1 MLPVPG
7 SRDGNAGRWPEWM
20 GVCAVIDAQTYNR
33 LQEIIRREGRSL
45 LQYAVESFPWTI
57 TAADVRPA
65 VLQQAAADE
74 AEATAD
80 LARLL
85 VRHHLSPPYL
95 GAYPM
100 GFTSFNYLALD
111 RLVPLLVQYQLRG
124 IAALHGDGK
133 PLEDEEARDLVRGLL
148 RVKEANL
155 KKLEGLLLPGAE
167 PAATSA

>member
-1 MLPVPG
+1 M
-7 SRDGNAGRWPEWM
+7 
-20 GVCAVIDAQTYNR
+20 IDAQTYSR
-33 LQEIIRREGRSL
+33 LQDIIRREGRSL

-57 TAADVRPA
+57 TAADERPA
-65 VLQQAAADE
+65 VVQQAAADE
-74 AEATAD
+74 AEATAE

-85 VRHHLSPPYL
+85 VRHHLSPPWL

-111 RLVPLLVQYQLRG
+111 RLVPLLVQQQIRG
-124 IAALHGDGK
+124 IAEVQADSKG
-133 PLEDEEARDLVRGLL
+133 LEDEEVRDLVRGLL